1 MAKESR
7 AFGSQ
12 RGKKTHL
19 TLGKTG
25 LAGEVADLR
34 SDVEEGFQNA
44 EAREGFPEL
53 YYVDGAGPS
62 AAGADMVLKGANLLQ
77 GQTFDE
83 LALWEGTSMV
93 TVTCLKPGNSGFTI
107 EITDGATAGSE
118 VVTKTGDAFTV
129 QIEAGVSSADQ
140 IATAINADGADS
152 DGYLRAASGGA
163 GTTNAVAAA
172 ADMAGGVGEFAENKV
187 TVGGVECLPANTTGT
202 AGAAAWS
209 DDTITVTV
217 PALSPIVATDQ
228 AALKVMS
235 DGTSADTLGVTV
247 QA

>member
-1 MAKESR
+1 MAKESK

-12 RGKKTHL
+12 RAYKQHL
-19 TLGKTG
+19 TLGKG
-25 LAGEVADLR
+25 GVAGEVADLR
-34 SDVEEGFQNA
+34 GDVEEGFQNM
-44 EAREGFPEL
+44 EAREGFPEV
-53 YYVDGAGPS
+53 YYIDGAGPS
-62 AAGADMVLKGANLLQ
+62 AAGADMILKGVNLLQ

-83 LALWEGTSMV
+83 LVLWAGTSMV
-93 TVTCLKPGNSGFTI
+93 TITCLKPGNSPFTI
-107 EITDGATAGSE
+107 QVTDGATAGAE
-118 VVTKTGDAFTV
+118 VVTKTGDAFVV
-129 QIEAGVSSADQ
+129 QIQVGVSTADQ

-152 DGYLRAASGGA
+152 DGHLRAASGGS
-163 GTTNAVAAA
+163 GTTNAIAAA
-172 ADMAGGVGEFAENKV
+172 TAMSGGEGDFDGNKV
-187 TVGGVECLPANTTGT
+187 TVGGVECLPANTPGT

-217 PALSPIVATDQ
+217 PALAPIVATDQ